1 MSKKKNLLILAG
13 SIAGGIIYSLFVS
26 FFNYFTP
33 ITGVLAGFAGCICLI
48 ASIGG
53 KKDKKEYTNKYI
65 PIFMGLSIL
74 SLFFG
79 YVSLY
84 YLKAEIVHGTPV
96 YLADIMTFKE
106 FITIN
111 LGFPDVF
118 SAILG
123 GLTAYG
129 LSDKIAT
136 PIKGIFS
143 SLTVKR

>member
-1 MSKKKNLLILAG
+1 MSKKKNLVILAG
-13 SIAGGIIYSLFVS
+13 SIAGGLFYSLFVS

-33 ITGVLAGFAGCICLI
+33 ITGMLAGFAGCICLI

-53 KKDKKEYTNKYI
+53 KKDYTNKYI
-65 PIFMGLSIL
+65 PIFMGLSVL

-79 YVSLY
+79 YVGLY

-96 YLADIMTFKE
+96 YLADLMTFKE

-111 LGFPDVF
+111 LGFPDMI

-123 GLTAYG
+123 GLIAYG
-129 LSDKIAT
+129 LSDKIASS
-136 PIKGIFS
+136 IKGVFS
-143 SLTVKR
+143 SLSRSG